1 MRNVTIF
8 TDGSCLGNPGRGGWG
23 CILRCEGHEKELSGG
38 YAHTTNN
45 RMEIMAAIAGL
56 EELKEPCAVTLYT
69 DSQYLRHAVEKKWLA
84 GWRKN
89 GWKTAA
95 KKPVK
100 NRDLW
105 ERLQVQLDRHSVTL
119 EWVRGHNGHA
129 ENERCDELARSQ
141 SARHDLPEDTGYE
154 PEYNVLTL
162 KEASLQK
169 GFTLALLVRRLFHF
183 QGDVSN
189 ACCISS
195 PLRKRRH
202 TISLPIE
209 CP

>member
-56 EELKEPCAVTLYT
+56 EELKEPCAATLYT

-105 ERLQVQLDRHSVTL
+105 ERPASPARPPQRHAGMGARAQRPCRERTL
-119 EWVRGHNGHA
+119 R
-129 ENERCDELARSQ
+129 
-141 SARHDLPEDTGYE
+141 
-154 PEYNVLTL
+154 
-162 KEASLQK
+162 
-169 GFTLALLVRRLFHF
+169 
-183 QGDVSN
+183 
-189 ACCISS
+189 
-195 PLRKRRH
+195 
-202 TISLPIE
+202 
-209 CP
+209 

>member
-89 GWKTAA
+89 GWKRPWSIQWTRTSRSMNMTETAI
-95 KKPVK
+95 K
-100 NRDLW
+100 
-105 ERLQVQLDRHSVTL
+105 
-119 EWVRGHNGHA
+119 
-129 ENERCDELARSQ
+129 
-141 SARHDLPEDTGYE
+141 
-154 PEYNVLTL
+154 
-162 KEASLQK
+162 
-169 GFTLALLVRRLFHF
+169 F
-183 QGDVSN
+183 
-189 ACCISS
+189 I
-195 PLRKRRH
+195 
-202 TISLPIE
+202 
-209 CP
+209 

>member
-8 TDGSCLGNPGRGGWG
+8 TDGSCIGNPGRGGWG

-100 NRDLW
+100 NPDLW
-105 ERLQVQLDRHSVTL
+105 KRLLKAMEPHDVTFR
-119 EWVRGHNGHA
+119 WVKGHA
-129 ENERCDELARSQ
+129 GHTFNERCDQLATAAADEGPRVV
-141 SARHDLPEDTGYE
+141 DE
-154 PEYNVLTL
+154 
-162 KEASLQK
+162 
-169 GFTLALLVRRLFHF
+169 GFVE
-183 QGDVSN
+183 GD
-189 ACCISS
+189 AD
-195 PLRKRRH
+195 
-202 TISLPIE
+202 
-209 CP
+209 

>member
-23 CILRCEGHEKELSGG
+23 CILRWEGHEKELSGG
-38 YAHTTNN
+38 YNHTTNN

-56 EELKEPCAVTLYT
+56 EALTESCEVTLYT

-84 GWRKN
+84 GWQKN

-105 ERLQVQLDRHSVTL
+105 ERLQVQLDRHKVAL

-141 SARHDLPEDTGYE
+141 SARRDLLEDTGYE
-154 PEYNVLTL
+154 PE
-162 KEASLQK
+162 
-169 GFTLALLVRRLFHF
+169 
-183 QGDVSN
+183 
-189 ACCISS
+189 
-195 PLRKRRH
+195 
-202 TISLPIE
+202 
-209 CP
+209 

>member
-1 MRNVTIF
+1 MKRNSPAATRTPRTTVWKSWRPSR
-8 TDGSCLGNPGRGGWG
+8 GS
-23 CILRCEGHEKELSGG
+23 
-38 YAHTTNN
+38 
-45 RMEIMAAIAGL
+45 
-56 EELKEPCAVTLYT
+56 YT

-129 ENERCDELARSQ
+129 DNERCDELARSQ

-154 PEYNVLTL
+154 PE
-162 KEASLQK
+162 
-169 GFTLALLVRRLFHF
+169 
-183 QGDVSN
+183 
-189 ACCISS
+189 
-195 PLRKRRH
+195 
-202 TISLPIE
+202 
-209 CP
+209 

>member
-129 ENERCDELARSQ
+129 ENERCDELARSLAGGHGVRAGIKRFDAERGIA
-141 SARHDLPEDTGYE
+141 SKGVHPGFVGTAALPFSGRC
-154 PEYNVLTL
+154 
-162 KEASLQK
+162 
-169 GFTLALLVRRLFHF
+169 F
-183 QGDVSN
+183 
-189 ACCISS
+189 
-195 PLRKRRH
+195 
-202 TISLPIE
+202 
-209 CP
+209 

>member
-69 DSQYLRHAVEKKWLA
+69 GSQYLRHAVEKKWLA

-154 PEYNVLTL
+154 PE
-162 KEASLQK
+162 
-169 GFTLALLVRRLFHF
+169 
-183 QGDVSN
+183 
-189 ACCISS
+189 
-195 PLRKRRH
+195 
-202 TISLPIE
+202 
-209 CP
+209 

>member
-1 MRNVTIF
+1 
-8 TDGSCLGNPGRGGWG
+8 
-23 CILRCEGHEKELSGG
+23 
-38 YAHTTNN
+38 
-45 RMEIMAAIAGL
+45 MEIMAAIAGL
-56 EELKEPCAVTLYT
+56 EELKEPCAATLYT

-119 EWVRGHNGHA
+119 EWVRGHNGHV

-154 PEYNVLTL
+154 PE
-162 KEASLQK
+162 
-169 GFTLALLVRRLFHF
+169 
-183 QGDVSN
+183 
-189 ACCISS
+189 
-195 PLRKRRH
+195 
-202 TISLPIE
+202 
-209 CP
+209 

>member
-8 TDGSCLGNPGRGGWG
+8 TDGSCSATPVAEAGAASCAAKGWK
-23 CILRCEGHEKELSGG
+23 RNSPGG

-154 PEYNVLTL
+154 PE
-162 KEASLQK
+162 
-169 GFTLALLVRRLFHF
+169 
-183 QGDVSN
+183 
-189 ACCISS
+189 
-195 PLRKRRH
+195 
-202 TISLPIE
+202 
-209 CP
+209 

>member
-1 MRNVTIF
+1 MRKVTIF

-23 CILRCEGHEKELSGG
+23 AILRCEGHEKELFGG

-56 EELKEPCAVTLYT
+56 EALREPCEVVLYT

-84 GWRKN
+84 GWLKN

-105 ERLQVQLDRHSVTL
+105 ER
-119 EWVRGHNGHA
+119 HNGHA

-154 PEYNVLTL
+154 PE
-162 KEASLQK
+162 
-169 GFTLALLVRRLFHF
+169 
-183 QGDVSN
+183 
-189 ACCISS
+189 
-195 PLRKRRH
+195 
-202 TISLPIE
+202 
-209 CP
+209 

>member
-1 MRNVTIF
+1 MRKVTIF

-23 CILRCEGHEKELSGG
+23 AILRCEGHEKELFGG

-45 RMEIMAAIAGL
+45 LVTGLPKTIMVTSDETL
-56 EELKEPCAVTLYT
+56 EALREPCEVVLYT

-84 GWRKN
+84 GWLKN

-105 ERLQVQLDRHSVTL
+105 ERLQNQLTRHKVTL

-154 PEYNVLTL
+154 PE
-162 KEASLQK
+162 
-169 GFTLALLVRRLFHF
+169 
-183 QGDVSN
+183 
-189 ACCISS
+189 
-195 PLRKRRH
+195 
-202 TISLPIE
+202 
-209 CP
+209 

>member
-95 KKPVK
+95 KKPV
-100 NRDLW
+100 
-105 ERLQVQLDRHSVTL
+105 
-119 EWVRGHNGHA
+119 
-129 ENERCDELARSQ
+129 
-141 SARHDLPEDTGYE
+141 
-154 PEYNVLTL
+154 
-162 KEASLQK
+162 
-169 GFTLALLVRRLFHF
+169 
-183 QGDVSN
+183 
-189 ACCISS
+189 
-195 PLRKRRH
+195 
-202 TISLPIE
+202 
-209 CP
+209 

>member
-1 MRNVTIF
+1 M
-8 TDGSCLGNPGRGGWG
+8 PWKKMARG
-23 CILRCEGHEKELSGG
+23 L
-38 YAHTTNN
+38 
-45 RMEIMAAIAGL
+45 
-56 EELKEPCAVTLYT
+56 
-69 DSQYLRHAVEKKWLA
+69 
-84 GWRKN
+84 RKN

-154 PEYNVLTL
+154 PE
-162 KEASLQK
+162 
-169 GFTLALLVRRLFHF
+169 
-183 QGDVSN
+183 
-189 ACCISS
+189 
-195 PLRKRRH
+195 
-202 TISLPIE
+202 
-209 CP
+209 

>member
-1 MRNVTIF
+1 M
-8 TDGSCLGNPGRGGWG
+8 PW
-23 CILRCEGHEKELSGG
+23 
-38 YAHTTNN
+38 
-45 RMEIMAAIAGL
+45 
-56 EELKEPCAVTLYT
+56 
-69 DSQYLRHAVEKKWLA
+69 KKN

-154 PEYNVLTL
+154 PE
-162 KEASLQK
+162 
-169 GFTLALLVRRLFHF
+169 
-183 QGDVSN
+183 
-189 ACCISS
+189 
-195 PLRKRRH
+195 
-202 TISLPIE
+202 
-209 CP
+209 

>member
-1 MRNVTIF
+1 MMVLKMGGAPPRFPSPPHPSPFLSKTFVWGDGGFGPVDSFLSGRRPLFCAQKREAMRNVTIF

-38 YAHTTNN
+38 YAHTANN

-154 PEYNVLTL
+154 PE
-162 KEASLQK
+162 
-169 GFTLALLVRRLFHF
+169 
-183 QGDVSN
+183 
-189 ACCISS
+189 
-195 PLRKRRH
+195 
-202 TISLPIE
+202 
-209 CP
+209 

>member
-69 DSQYLRHAVEKKWLA
+69 DSQYLRHAVEKNGSRA
-84 GWRKN
+84 G
-89 GWKTAA
+89 GKTAGR
-95 KKPVK
+95 PPPR
-100 NRDLW
+100 NRSRTAISGSACKSSSTATASRW
-105 ERLQVQLDRHSVTL
+105 
-119 EWVRGHNGHA
+119 NGCA
-129 ENERCDELARSQ
+129 GTTAMPRTNAAMSLPAGQ

-154 PEYNVLTL
+154 PE
-162 KEASLQK
+162 
-169 GFTLALLVRRLFHF
+169 
-183 QGDVSN
+183 
-189 ACCISS
+189 
-195 PLRKRRH
+195 
-202 TISLPIE
+202 
-209 CP
+209 

>member
-1 MRNVTIF
+1 MRNVKIF

-95 KKPVK
+95 KKPAAK
-100 NRDLW
+100 KTAAKPAAKKPAAKKTAAKTTAKKPTAKKPAAKKTAAKKT
-105 ERLQVQLDRHSVTL
+105 EA
-119 EWVRGHNGHA
+119 A
-129 ENERCDELARSQ
+129 E
-141 SARHDLPEDTGYE
+141 
-154 PEYNVLTL
+154 
-162 KEASLQK
+162 
-169 GFTLALLVRRLFHF
+169 
-183 QGDVSN
+183 
-189 ACCISS
+189 
-195 PLRKRRH
+195 
-202 TISLPIE
+202 
-209 CP
+209 

>member
-1 MRNVTIF
+1 MRTNCKTAFMCWNTAFI
-8 TDGSCLGNPGRGGWG
+8 RR
-23 CILRCEGHEKELSGG
+23 RCS
-38 YAHTTNN
+38 
-45 RMEIMAAIAGL
+45 
-56 EELKEPCAVTLYT
+56 
-69 DSQYLRHAVEKKWLA
+69 

-141 SARHDLPEDTGYE
+141 SARHGLPEDTGYE
-154 PEYNVLTL
+154 PE
-162 KEASLQK
+162 
-169 GFTLALLVRRLFHF
+169 
-183 QGDVSN
+183 
-189 ACCISS
+189 
-195 PLRKRRH
+195 
-202 TISLPIE
+202 
-209 CP
+209 